1 MAEYELILLNEV
13 MAHIG
18 RADRAMPIQQLG
30 IHGQRDFRPPVQS
43 DKPNI

>member
-18 RADRAMPIQQLG
+18 GADRAMPIQQLG
-30 IHGQRDFRPPVQS
+30 IHGQRDFRLPVQS